1 MDNVTMIAS
10 VKRPMQSYPLIGPN
24 DPPPYSIFNAE
35 GVANVLFVCDHSGRA
50 IPEHMQQLGVAD
62 WVLEKHV
69 AWDIGSGDV
78 AQRLATRFDA
88 PLICANYSR
97 LVIDTNRPPDDL
109 TLCVPLSEG
118 IAIPGNMDMDEAER
132 EARIQSFFDPYHAA
146 VDARLDMMQE
156 NGTAPALIAVH
167 SCTPVFDRVVRPWHI
182 GVLWDK
188 DPRIALPLLQH
199 LSAMDGVC
207 VGDNEPY
214 SGRHPHDYTMDH
226 HGEAAR
232 IPHVSIEIRQ
242 DLIDT
247 AGGADIWA
255 KVLGD
260 ALEEILADAALF
272 TLRN

>member
-1 MDNVTMIAS
+1 MNATVTPPI
-10 VKRPMQSYPLIGPN
+10 QDYPLIGPN
-24 DPPPYSIFNAE
+24 DPPPVSTFNAE
-35 GVANVLFVCDHSGRA
+35 SEAKVLFVCDHSGRA

-78 AQRLATRFDA
+78 APCLATRFGA

-97 LVIDTNRPPDDL
+97 LVVDTNRPPDNA
-109 TLCVPLSEG
+109 TLCTPLSEG
-118 IAIPGNMDMDEAER
+118 IAIPGNMDLEDAER
-132 EARIQSFFDPYHAA
+132 EARIKSFFDPYHAA
-146 VDARLDMMQE
+146 VDARLDLMQAS
-156 NGTAPALIAVH
+156 GIAPALIAVH

-188 DPRIALPLLQH
+188 DPRIAQPLLQH
-199 LSAMDGVC
+199 LGEMDGIC

-247 AGGADIWA
+247 AEGAERWA
-255 KVLGD
+255 TVLGD
-260 ALEEILADAALF
+260 ALEGILADPDLF
-272 TLRN
+272 TLLS

>member
-1 MDNVTMIAS
+1 
-10 VKRPMQSYPLIGPN
+10 
-24 DPPPYSIFNAE
+24 
-35 GVANVLFVCDHSGRA
+35 
-50 IPEHMQQLGVAD
+50 
-62 WVLEKHV
+62 
-69 AWDIGSGDV
+69 
-78 AQRLATRFDA
+78 
-88 PLICANYSR
+88 
-97 LVIDTNRPPDDL
+97 
-109 TLCVPLSEG
+109 
-118 IAIPGNMDMDEAER
+118 
-132 EARIQSFFDPYHAA
+132 
-146 VDARLDMMQE
+146 
-156 NGTAPALIAVH
+156 VH